1 VRHLPVSCAPEK
13 QPVRSIAILAL
24 LALTAARSPSPIEG
38 YWKNPIGSAII
49 AIAPCGEA
57 LCGKVVWASARGK
70 REVAKNT
77 ANVVGTTVLTG
88 LHERGKRW
96 TGSLYIPDDNIHV
109 AARLQLLNSRQL
121 KLTGCGL
128 MGLICRTQ
136 IWTRTDGP
144 LPSGD

>member
-1 VRHLPVSCAPEK
+1 MRLIALVS
-13 QPVRSIAILAL
+13 LF
-24 LALTAARSPSPIEG
+24 ALTAARSPAPIEG

-49 AIAPCGEA
+49 AIAPCGDA

-88 LHERGKRW
+88 MHERGKRW

-109 AARLQLLNSRQL
+109 SAHLQLLNGRQL

-136 IWTRTDGP
+136 IWTRAEG
-144 LPSGD
+144 PSGD